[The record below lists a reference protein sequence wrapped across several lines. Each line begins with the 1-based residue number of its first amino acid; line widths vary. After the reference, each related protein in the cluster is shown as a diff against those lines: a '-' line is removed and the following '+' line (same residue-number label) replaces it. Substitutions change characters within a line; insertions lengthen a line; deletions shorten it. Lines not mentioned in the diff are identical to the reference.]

1 MLMVH
6 PTSHYISDG
15 NSLHCDK
22 DSEFVDWERDSPVS
36 NIGTSNA
43 TTEDKKTTTSDKKR
57 TNGVLGDH
65 DKGAAIAGSGGE
77 SGRVLLMLV
86 SFAGCQPIT

>member
-1 MLMVH
+1 MLMDR

-15 NSLHCDK
+15 SSLHYAP
-22 DSEFVDWERDSPVS
+22 EIPNLLQWECNSPVS

-43 TTEDKKTTTSDKKR
+43 MTEDKKTTKRDKKR

-65 DKGAAIAGSGGE
+65 AKGAAIAGGSTG
-77 SGRVLLMLV
+77 V
-86 SFAGCQPIT
+86 FY